1 MFLEPLDLQILYFFK
16 AHPGRAFE
24 AVVVLRTPPMSL
36 YRRIKR
42 LLEDNLLTRGGY
54 KNGIYTANFYKLE
67 IHTEREQYVA
77 DIIWADGHQSR
88 EVLTA

>member
-42 LLEDNLLTRGGY
+42 LLEDGLLKKSGY
-54 KNGIYTANFYKLE
+54 KNAIYSANFHRMD